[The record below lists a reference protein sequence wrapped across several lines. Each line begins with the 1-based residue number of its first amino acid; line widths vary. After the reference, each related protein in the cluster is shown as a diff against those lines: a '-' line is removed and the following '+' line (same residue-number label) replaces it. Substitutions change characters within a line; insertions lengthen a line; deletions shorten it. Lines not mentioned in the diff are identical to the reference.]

1 MADLNAVKTTNP
13 MKRTL
18 IIAVIAVL
26 FLFGLTYG
34 CNKRNAFVDLNEEVT
49 SQWHQVESQY
59 QRRADLIPSIVKTVE
74 AEANFEKSTLISVV
88 EARAKATQVTID
100 PSNMTEQNMQQFKQ
114 AQGEL
119 SSAISKLL
127 VVSENYPN
135 LKSSQAFSEL
145 RVELEGCENRIAV
158 ERMKYNEAVK
168 AFNAA
173 IKKIPGSFFAWGY
186 KDATYFEA
194 DAGTEKAPQFD
205 INIK

>member
-1 MADLNAVKTTNP
+1 
-13 MKRTL
+13 MKRIIIISSIAL
-18 IIAVIAVL
+18 IA
-26 FLFGLTYG
+26 FFTMTYG
-34 CNKRNAFVDLNEEVT
+34 CSKRNSFVDLNEEVQ
-49 SQWHQVESQY
+49 SQLHQVESQY

-74 AEANFEKSTLISVV
+74 AEANFEKSTLTAVI

-100 PSNMTEQNMQQFKQ
+100 PTHLTEQNMQQFKQ
-114 AQGEL
+114 VQGEL
-119 SSAISKLL
+119 SSALSKLL

-158 ERMKYNEAVK
+158 ERMKYNDAVK
-168 AFNAA
+168 VFNAS

-186 KDATYFEA
+186 SSAIYFEA
-194 DAGTEKAPQFD
+194 DAGAEKAPKFD

>member
-1 MADLNAVKTTNP
+1 MADLSAVKTTNP
-13 MKRTL
+13 MKRIL
-18 IIAVIAVL
+18 IISVIAIL
-26 FLFGLTYG
+26 LLFGLTYG
-34 CNKRNAFVDLNEEVT
+34 CNKRNSFVELNEEVA

-74 AEANFEKSTLISVV
+74 AEANFEKSTLIAVV

-100 PSNMTEQNMQQFKQ
+100 PTNMTEQNMQQFKQ

-119 SSAISKLL
+119 SSSISKLL

-158 ERMKYNEAVK
+158 ERMKYNESVK
-168 AFNAA
+168 AFNMG

-186 KDATYFEA
+186 KEAVYFEA
-194 DAGTEKAPQFD
+194 DAGAEKAPKFD